1 MNNQYIK
8 PAIATLLLA
17 IVFPIYWSSAFYSA
31 SFNNDIFAFIKA
43 DMMTLG
49 FSDLMFVIMGAL
61 EVYVYLSLSKALKV
75 QLNSRFAS
83 ILLIVMAIA
92 SALFHGTVIFDVALA
107 MTSGALPNSSIDS
120 IVAVG
125 LFFGIAALVLLA
137 FSTFICSI
145 VILINHQQISSMLKV
160 FSVLLLVVS
169 ILQVTVI
176 FSAFNLLLF
185 PFTLA
190 MLAVYFVKEPD
201 TLEIV

>member
-49 FSDLMFVIMGAL
+49 FSDLMFVIIGAL

-107 MTSGALPNSSIDS
+107 MTSDALPSSSIDS

-125 LFFGIAALVLLA
+125 LFSGIAALVLLA

-169 ILQVTVI
+169 ILQITVI

>member
-1 MNNQYIK
+1 MNSQYMK
-8 PAIATLLLA
+8 PAIATLMLALL
-17 IVFPIYWSSAFYSA
+17 FPIYWSTAFYSA
-31 SFNNDIFAFIKA
+31 SFDNDIFAFIKA
-43 DMMTLG
+43 DMMTLS

-92 SALFHGTVIFDVALA
+92 SGLFHGTVLFDVALS
-107 MTSGALPNSSIDS
+107 MTSGVLPSSSTDY
-120 IVAVG
+120 IVATG
-125 LFFGIAALVLLA
+125 LFLGVAALVLLA
-137 FSTFICSI
+137 FATFTCSI
-145 VILINHQQISSMLKV
+145 VILINHQQIGSMLKV
-160 FSVLLLVVS
+160 FAVLLLVVS
-169 ILQVTVI
+169 VLQITVI

-190 MLAVYFVKEPD
+190 MLAVYFAKEPD